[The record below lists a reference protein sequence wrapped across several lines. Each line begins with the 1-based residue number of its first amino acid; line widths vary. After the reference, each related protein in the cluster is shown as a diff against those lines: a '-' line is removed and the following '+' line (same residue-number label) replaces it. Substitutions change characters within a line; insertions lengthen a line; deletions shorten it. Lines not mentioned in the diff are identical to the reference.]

1 MFSRFCVHELDMH
14 ELDSQAIPAELLI
27 HINREPIEA
36 NDELPSRV
44 TRRSDHLQDAS
55 GDNAGGDNAA
65 DNVGQVLEA
74 EHGEQTGGGAL
85 NLDEES
91 GSAILAEDAEEL
103 GGVGSDVLGSSSE
116 ARDSGNLSD
125 DSADGALDVGQVKAA
140 AEEAEDGGRNLDEEG
155 VAAEVGDGHDV
166 GERVA
171 LQVASDA
178 GSDTLKSTNQGAD
191 ERANLGE
198 TETGEETL
206 NGGGELDESDGA
218 LASGNGHETTGST
231 VQVQGADG
239 RGNLDDLANGLG
251 EAAEVQAGQEASDG
265 RLKLDKDQLGSLVS
279 DGQDAVDLA
288 SSDTSGQAG
297 DLVSGDLSAAGAGA
311 NVAVGGGS
319 SGGRGQ
325 AGRDAGGQ
333 GETSGD
339 DAGGQAAGD
348 ARGEHARSS
357 TRDDVG
363 GQGGD
368 GGCQNGS
375 GDGERL
381 HLDCFRE

>member
-1 MFSRFCVHELDMH
+1 MFSRFCVHELD
-14 ELDSQAIPAELLI
+14 SQAIAAEPLI

-44 TRRSDHLQDAS
+44 TRRSDHLQDTS

-65 DNVGQVLEA
+65 NNVGQVLEA
-74 EHGEQTGGGAL
+74 EHGEQAAGGAL

-91 GSAILAEDAEEL
+91 GGAILTEDAEEL
-103 GGVGSDVLGSSSE
+103 AGVGSDVLGSGGE
-116 ARDSGNLSD
+116 ARDSRNLSD

-140 AEEAEDGGRNLDEEG
+140 ANKAEYSGRNLDEEG

-178 GSDTLKSTNQGAD
+178 GSDNLESTNQGAD
-191 ERANLGE
+191 QRANLGE

-239 RGNLDDLANGLG
+239 GGNLDDLTNGLS
-251 EAAEVQAGQEASDG
+251 EAAEVQASQETGDG
-265 RLKLDKDQLGSLVS
+265 RLKLD
-279 DGQDAVDLA
+279 
-288 SSDTSGQAG
+288 
-297 DLVSGDLSAAGAGA
+297 
-311 NVAVGGGS
+311 
-319 SGGRGQ
+319 
-325 AGRDAGGQ
+325 
-333 GETSGD
+333 
-339 DAGGQAAGD
+339 
-348 ARGEHARSS
+348 
-357 TRDDVG
+357 
-363 GQGGD
+363 
-368 GGCQNGS
+368 
-375 GDGERL
+375 
-381 HLDCFRE
+381 